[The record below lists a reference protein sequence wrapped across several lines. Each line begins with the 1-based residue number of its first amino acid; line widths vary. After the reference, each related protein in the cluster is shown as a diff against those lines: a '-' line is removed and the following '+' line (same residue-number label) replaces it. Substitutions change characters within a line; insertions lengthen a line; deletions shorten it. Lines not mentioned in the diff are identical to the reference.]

1 MGFKK
6 LNCKIRMFVPQK
18 IFIFIGD
25 RKSLQGVPPKM
36 YTHLAAESS
45 IDGPF
50 FSDLTHWSE

>member
-6 LNCKIRMFVPQK
+6 LNCKIKMFVSQK

-36 YTHLAAESS
+36 YTHLAVESS
-45 IDGPF
+45 IDVLF
-50 FSDLTHWSE
+50 FSDLIHWSE